1 MLVFYNTPFLST
13 SCDVR
18 NASHLVACIVVIC
31 SCMRTVRC
39 KQFMTANIADM
50 LTSFIFFCD
59 NIPVR
64 IDKTY
69 QLSGTVVGINMVVLL
84 YQLSKYIIRVFC
96 GSCNGCFV
104 IVRKKLFHSFHGC
117 SGAQCRQV
125 PAFSSLTSFA

>member
-18 NASHLVACIVVIC
+18 NASHLVACIVVIR

-39 KQFMTANIADM
+39 KQFVSADIADM
-50 LTSFIFFCD
+50 CACFVFFGDHFTVC
-59 NIPVR
+59 
-64 IDKTY
+64 IDKAY